1 MRANSIICK
10 ETKMPF
16 AETKTG
22 ARLFYEDLNPD
33 AEGLPVVCLHGLL
46 GTGRKD
52 LGAVL
57 DWLAS
62 EGYRVIAPSLRGY
75 GESTPKPRDFPFG
88 FYKRDADDIL
98 AFLEAIQIDKCHLLG
113 YSDGGEV
120 SLICAG
126 TDPERF
132 ATVST
137 IGAVGYQGPEIRSIV
152 MGYRPGSQWIT
163 AEECE
168 MHGITDPDAFAAQ
181 WVRSTVMLVDSGG
194 DIAVSLAPNIT
205 AKLLIMLGDKDTL
218 NPRDL
223 AEHFLEG
230 VKDGRVESFDSGHPV
245 HEQQEAAFHEVLMRH
260 LKSYN

>member
-1 MRANSIICK
+1 
-10 ETKMPF
+10 MPF

-22 ARLFYEDLNPD
+22 ARLFYEDINPD

-57 DWLAS
+57 DWLAA

-88 FYKRDADDIL
+88 FYKRDAEDVL
-98 AFLEAIQIDKCHLLG
+98 AFLEAIQVERCHLMG

-126 TDPERF
+126 TKPELF
-132 ATVST
+132 ASVAT
-137 IGAVGYQGPEIRSIV
+137 IGAVGFQSPDIRAV
-152 MGYRPGSQWIT
+152 VLNYRPGSEWIT
-163 AEECE
+163 PEECE
-168 MHGITDPDAFAAQ
+168 MHGIPDPDAFSAQ

-194 DIAVSLAPNIT
+194 DIAVSVAKHIT
-205 AKLLIMLGDKDTL
+205 AKVLVMLGVKDKL
-218 NPRDL
+218 NPREC
-223 AEHFLEG
+223 AEVFLKD
-230 VKDGRVESFDSGHPV
+230 VKNGRIEMFDAGHPV
-245 HEQQEAAFHEVLMRH
+245 HEEQEAAFQEVFMQH
-260 LKSYN
+260 IKS